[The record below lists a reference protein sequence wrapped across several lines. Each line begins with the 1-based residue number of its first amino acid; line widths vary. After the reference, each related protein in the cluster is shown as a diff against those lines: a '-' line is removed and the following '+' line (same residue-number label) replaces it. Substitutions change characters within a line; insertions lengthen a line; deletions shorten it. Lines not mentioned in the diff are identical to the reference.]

1 MDSAVARVGQNP
13 NEAILSD
20 GTIGP
25 PVFEVFSQPIV
36 RQFVVNMSFVKQG
49 KVLSD
54 FAKRGLKQPAQPER
68 RDKVRNC
75 IRMLPNRDEIIT
87 NAHVDKLRAEE
98 GI

>member
-1 MDSAVARVGQNP
+1 MRTTLDIDVDVLQAAKELAVLKKSTA
-13 NEAILSD
+13 
-20 GTIGP
+20 
-25 PVFEVFSQPIV
+25 
-36 RQFVVNMSFVKQG
+36 G

-54 FAKRGLKQPAQPER
+54 LAKRGLKQPGR
-68 RDKVRNC
+68 RDKVRNG